1 MQALKHGLGTLPKT
15 LAFFIELTKNFKPRF
30 FFCLAALNGSKL
42 LLHASDTLLMVS
54 QRLLATLN
62 SAPKAIEFVLKVL
75 GRRAC
80 SVGVVLDSGAGR
92 LYVGNRG
99 I

>member
-15 LAFFIELTKNFKPRF
+15 LAFFVELTKNFKTRF
-30 FFCLAALNGSKL
+30 FFCLAALNGSEL
-42 LLHASDTLLMVS
+42 FLFAGDTLLMVS

-62 SAPKAIEFVLKVL
+62 SASTAIEFVLEVL

-80 SVGVVLDSGAGR
+80 SVGVVLDSGAGC
-92 LYVGNRG
+92 LYVGNRDV
-99 I
+99 